1 MNKKIGHR
9 FCLYIMFLLL
19 GTISASAQQT
29 ITIKPEP
36 GDMTPILREALE
48 NISEKSVKLVFEKGT
63 YSFLPDYA
71 LEKFTYITNHGNGL
85 KSIVFLFEDFDSVEI
100 EGNGAEFIFHG
111 QVAPF
116 QFNNC
121 GKVNVKNLILDWDIP
136 FVFQGEVI
144 AVDKKEGWRDLKP
157 FTEGF
162 SWELKNDRILFPNID
177 GFVFPELGS
186 TLAFDAKH
194 KRVAHGAWDMSSRP
208 RWVEQR
214 PNGILRFHE
223 KLKQYPPIGSILNS
237 KGDHDHNR
245 YAPAFQVT
253 SSKYIHFEDITIHH
267 ALGMGFLFERTENIT
282 ISKCGIYVR
291 EGSDRVVSTIADAT
305 HFANCK
311 GDILIENCTFKHML
325 DDGTNVHGTYVE
337 VDKILDDHTVRI
349 ELKHFEQMGFEF
361 AGVGDRIWFIQNPSP
376 KRASENEVVVVSVVN
391 EKYSELRFK
400 NKLPENLAQG
410 DILENKTWNP
420 TFTMRG
426 CIIKDHRARNIVL
439 KTPLKILIE
448 NNEFSSMMSSVFF
461 RGETYFW
468 FESGAVEDVL
478 IHNNNFEYC
487 AYSGMEHAVLNITPR
502 LGKSFDQ
509 TELYDRNIRFENN
522 TIATFDNRIVWADR
536 VDGLIITGN
545 TIKQTKTAPS
555 LYPDA
560 SQFDFKNCENVEVLK
575 NTYDGT
581 STKVLNADTSSRERL
596 KIKGNKG
603 FSKFK

>member
-1 MNKKIGHR
+1 
-9 FCLYIMFLLL
+9 
-19 GTISASAQQT
+19 
-29 ITIKPEP
+29 
-36 GDMTPILREALE
+36 MTPILREALE